1 MSDTGT
7 FPGNA
12 TGIDPAATATGTRL
26 PVINPEALQ
35 AALEQV
41 PEGREAAVRDLAAR
55 IDIAD
60 PGSILRFG
68 QEAQNRATLAA
79 DAMLEGARN
88 REAGEA
94 GVTLSTLLGTLRGFD
109 MRGLAEKPG
118 FFARI
123 FNKAGAETAKVVQRY
138 ETIKG
143 QVEEVGDRL
152 DGHRTKLLEDVEK
165 LERLYRAT
173 LDWFHALGDHIAAG
187 ETVLSARRPGGGTR
201 HGAGGRGRRQ
211 RGGAAAARPA
221 RGARRA
227 GTPGARPAADPA
239 GGDAGAALDPADP
252 GERQGAGGQDPERHR
267 QYRAALAQQLAQA
280 LAIQTMREAGRT
292 LKEATDLTNQLLVG
306 NAERLRQG
314 NLEART
320 QLKRGVFD
328 IEAVKRANAPS
339 SPPSRTACASPRDA
353 QAQRASATK
362 ELEKAEGE
370 IRRALLAARA
380 SGTRPGAR
388 PVASGGAGR
397 RHAQPGSIGTEQEMV
412 AVART
417 HLVPAQATF
426 GRWRIAGAGAL
437 AGRPPLPGRPSRD
450 GHGFPAS

>member
-1 MSDTGT
+1 MSETRTSTGT
-7 FPGNA
+7 TP
-12 TGIDPAATATGTRL
+12 GTRL
-26 PVINPEALQ
+26 PVISPEALQ

-123 FNKAGAETAKVVQRY
+123 FNKAGAETTKVVQRY

-187 ETVLSARRPGGGTR
+187 ETVLTRVDQEAVPAMAREVE
-201 HGAGGRGRRQ
+201 
-211 RGGAAAARPA
+211 
-221 RGARRA
+221 
-227 GTPGARPAADPA
+227 
-239 GGDAGAALDPADP
+239 GGDSVAA
-252 GERQGAGGQDPERHR
+252 Q
-267 QYRAALAQQLAQA
+267 
-280 LAIQTMREAGRT
+280 
-292 LKEATDLTNQLLVG
+292 
-306 NAERLRQG
+306 RLRDL
-314 NLEART
+314 LEART
-320 QLKRGVFD
+320 QLERGVFD
-328 IEAVKRANAPS
+328 IEAVKKANAS
-339 SPPSRTACASPRDA
+339 LVATIEDSLRIAQDA

-380 SGTRPGAR
+380 SGTRPTA
-388 PVASGGAGR
+388 
-397 RHAQPGSIGTEQEMV
+397 
-412 AVART
+412 
-417 HLVPAQATF
+417 
-426 GRWRIAGAGAL
+426 
-437 AGRPPLPGRPSRD
+437 
-450 GHGFPAS
+450 

>member
-1 MSDTGT
+1 MSGSKTR
-7 FPGNA
+7 
-12 TGIDPAATATGTRL
+12 TAQSQLRDIT
-26 PVINPEALQ
+26 PEALE
-35 AALEQV
+35 AALEKV
-41 PEGREAAVRDLAAR
+41 PEAVPEMARDGREAEVQALAAR

-68 QEAQNRATLAA
+68 QDAQNRATLAA

-152 DGHRTKLLEDVEK
+152 DSHRTRLLEDVEK

-187 ETVLSARRPGGGTR
+187 ESVLRRVDEEAVPAMAREVENGDSVAAQRLRDLRSARDELERRVHDLRLTR
-201 HGAGGRGRRQ
+201 QVAMQ
-211 RGGAAAARPA
+211 
-221 RGARRA
+221 
-227 GTPGARPAADPA
+227 
-239 GGDAGAALDPADP
+239 ALPSIRLIQENDK
-252 GERQGAGGQDPERHR
+252 
-267 QYRAALAQQLAQA
+267 ALAAKIQSVIANTVPLWRQQLAQA

-292 LKEATDLTNQLLVG
+292 LKEATDLTNDLLVG

-314 NLEART
+314 NAEARV
-320 QLKRGVFD
+320 QLERGVFD
-328 IEAVKRANAPS
+328 IEAVKKANAS
-339 SPPSRTACASPRDA
+339 LVATIEDSLRIAQDA

-362 ELEKAEGE
+362 ELEKAEAE

-380 SGTRPGAR
+380 SGGSGSGAR
-388 PVASGGAGR
+388 AG
-397 RHAQPGSIGTEQEMV
+397 
-412 AVART
+412 
-417 HLVPAQATF
+417 
-426 GRWRIAGAGAL
+426 
-437 AGRPPLPGRPSRD
+437 
-450 GHGFPAS
+450 

>member
-1 MSDTGT
+1 MSGSETS
-7 FPGNA
+7 
-12 TGIDPAATATGTRL
+12 TGTRL

-35 AALEQV
+35 AALEQA
-41 PEGREAAVRDLAAR
+41 PEGREAAVRELAER

-109 MRGLAEKPG
+109 MRGLAAKPG

-187 ETVLSARRPGGGTR
+187 ETVLTRVDQEAVPAMAREVEGGDSVAAQRLRDLRSARDELERRVHDLRLTR
-201 HGAGGRGRRQ
+201 QVAMQ
-211 RGGAAAARPA
+211 
-221 RGARRA
+221 
-227 GTPGARPAADPA
+227 
-239 GGDAGAALDPADP
+239 ALPSIRLIQENDK
-252 GERQGAGGQDPERHR
+252 
-267 QYRAALAQQLAQA
+267 ALAAKIQSVIANTVPLWRQQLAQA

-292 LKEATDLTNQLLVG
+292 LKEATDLTNDLLVG

-320 QLKRGVFD
+320 QLERGVFD
-328 IEAVKRANAPS
+328 IEAVKKANAS
-339 SPPSRTACASPRDA
+339 LVATIEDSLRIAQDA

-362 ELEKAEGE
+362 ELEKAESE
-370 IRRALLAARA
+370 IRRALLAAK
-380 SGTRPGAR
+380 
-388 PVASGGAGR
+388 ASGGAG
-397 RHAQPGSIGTEQEMV
+397 QG
-412 AVART
+412 AR
-417 HLVPAQATF
+417 
-426 GRWRIAGAGAL
+426 AG
-437 AGRPPLPGRPSRD
+437 
-450 GHGFPAS
+450 

>member
-187 ETVLSARRPGGGTR
+187 ETVLKRVDQDAVPAMAREVEGGDSVAAQRLRDLRSARDELERRVHDLRLTR
-201 HGAGGRGRRQ
+201 QVAMQ
-211 RGGAAAARPA
+211 
-221 RGARRA
+221 
-227 GTPGARPAADPA
+227 
-239 GGDAGAALDPADP
+239 ALPSIRLIQENDK
-252 GERQGAGGQDPERHR
+252 
-267 QYRAALAQQLAQA
+267 ALAAKIQSVIANTVPLWRQQLAQA

-292 LKEATDLTNQLLVG
+292 LKEATDLTNDLLVG

-320 QLKRGVFD
+320 QLERGVFD
-328 IEAVKRANAPS
+328 IEAVKRANAS
-339 SPPSRTACASPRDA
+339 LVATIEDSLRIAQDA

-380 SGTRPGAR
+380 SGTRPGA
-388 PVASGGAGR
+388 
-397 RHAQPGSIGTEQEMV
+397 
-412 AVART
+412 
-417 HLVPAQATF
+417 
-426 GRWRIAGAGAL
+426 
-437 AGRPPLPGRPSRD
+437 
-450 GHGFPAS
+450 

>member
-1 MSDTGT
+1 MSGSKTRT
-7 FPGNA
+7 TQSPPV
-12 TGIDPAATATGTRL
+12 PAQLRDIT
-26 PVINPEALQ
+26 PEAFE
-35 AALEQV
+35 AALETV
-41 PEGREAAVRDLAAR
+41 PEAAPEMARDGREAEVQALAAR

-68 QEAQNRATLAA
+68 QDAQNRATLAA

-152 DGHRTKLLEDVEK
+152 DSHRTRLLEDVEK

-187 ETVLSARRPGGGTR
+187 ETVLRRVDEEAVPAMAREVENGDSVAAQRLRDLRSARDELERRVHDLRLTR
-201 HGAGGRGRRQ
+201 QVAMQ
-211 RGGAAAARPA
+211 
-221 RGARRA
+221 
-227 GTPGARPAADPA
+227 
-239 GGDAGAALDPADP
+239 ALPSIRLIQENDK
-252 GERQGAGGQDPERHR
+252 
-267 QYRAALAQQLAQA
+267 ALAAKIQSVIANTVPLWRQQLAQA

-292 LKEATDLTNQLLVG
+292 LKEATDLTNDLLVG

-314 NLEART
+314 NAEARV
-320 QLKRGVFD
+320 QLERGVFD
-328 IEAVKRANAPS
+328 IEAVKKANAS
-339 SPPSRTACASPRDA
+339 LVATIEDSLRIAQDA

-362 ELEKAEGE
+362 ELEKAEAE

-380 SGTRPGAR
+380 SGGGGPGTR
-388 PVASGGAGR
+388 AG
-397 RHAQPGSIGTEQEMV
+397 
-412 AVART
+412 
-417 HLVPAQATF
+417 
-426 GRWRIAGAGAL
+426 
-437 AGRPPLPGRPSRD
+437 
-450 GHGFPAS
+450 